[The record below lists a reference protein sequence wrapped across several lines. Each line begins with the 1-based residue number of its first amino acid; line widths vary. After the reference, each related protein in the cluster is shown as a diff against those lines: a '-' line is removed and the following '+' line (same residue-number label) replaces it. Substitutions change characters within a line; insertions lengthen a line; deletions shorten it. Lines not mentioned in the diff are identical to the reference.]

1 MSRIFP
7 TQKEIFYDEVIRL
20 RHQENLSIREITK
33 KTGVCKSV
41 VQRWI
46 STFAS
51 GNPEKP
57 TDMKKQKPR
66 LEKDAVTPAERSE
79 FAEDVSKDAEIALL
93 KEKLRMANMRAD
105 AYNELIN
112 VAEKQ
117 FNISIRK
124 KAGAKQ

>member
-1 MSRIFP
+1 
-7 TQKEIFYDEVIRL
+7 
-20 RHQENLSIREITK
+20 
-33 KTGVCKSV
+33 
-41 VQRWI
+41 
-46 STFAS
+46 
-51 GNPEKP
+51 
-57 TDMKKQKPR
+57 MKKQKPR

-79 FAEDVSKDAEIALL
+79 IVNDVSKDAEIALL